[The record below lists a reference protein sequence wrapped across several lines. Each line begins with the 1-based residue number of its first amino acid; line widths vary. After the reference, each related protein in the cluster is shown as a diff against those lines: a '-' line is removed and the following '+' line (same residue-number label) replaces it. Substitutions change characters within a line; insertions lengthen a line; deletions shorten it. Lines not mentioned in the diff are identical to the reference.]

1 MSFEKLNIR
10 PEIVKALKEIGISKP
25 TEIQEKT
32 IPLIHSGKDV
42 IGHSKTGS
50 GKTAAFGVP
59 ILEKLD
65 SGKGLQA
72 LILAPTRELAVQIA
86 GEMHKFGK
94 YMHFNIATVYGG
106 VSLEPQI
113 HKIARANIVVATPG
127 RLLDHLERRNIN
139 LSRISYFVLDEA
151 DKMVEMGFIEDVV
164 KILECMPKNRQML
177 LFGAT
182 SSEEISR
189 IEHKYMNHPSTVQ
202 AEAHVKE
209 EFLEQYYYD
218 VEPHEKFSL
227 LVHLLKKEEVQRA
240 IIFCSTR
247 STVEV
252 VANNLRKNGIKTE
265 MIHGKLTQSRRL
277 NVIESFNKGK
287 VNILVAS
294 TVAARGLHIEDVSH
308 VFNYDLSRNHEE
320 YIHRIGRTARAGQ
333 TGKAITLLS
342 PKDHDAF
349 RSVLSMHPVKVKM
362 LPKEEFPRIPFEVGS
377 RYPRRSGFD
386 RRSSGRSSQGHGRRS
401 YSRPH
406 RY

>member
-151 DKMVEMGFIEDVV
+151 DKMV
-164 KILECMPKNRQML
+164 
-177 LFGAT
+177 
-182 SSEEISR
+182 
-189 IEHKYMNHPSTVQ
+189 
-202 AEAHVKE
+202 
-209 EFLEQYYYD
+209 
-218 VEPHEKFSL
+218 
-227 LVHLLKKEEVQRA
+227 
-240 IIFCSTR
+240 
-247 STVEV
+247 
-252 VANNLRKNGIKTE
+252 
-265 MIHGKLTQSRRL
+265 
-277 NVIESFNKGK
+277 
-287 VNILVAS
+287 
-294 TVAARGLHIEDVSH
+294 
-308 VFNYDLSRNHEE
+308 
-320 YIHRIGRTARAGQ
+320 
-333 TGKAITLLS
+333 
-342 PKDHDAF
+342 
-349 RSVLSMHPVKVKM
+349 
-362 LPKEEFPRIPFEVGS
+362 
-377 RYPRRSGFD
+377 
-386 RRSSGRSSQGHGRRS
+386 
-401 YSRPH
+401 
-406 RY
+406 

>member
-1 MSFEKLNIR
+1 MSFEKLNIK

-42 IGHSKTGS
+42 IGMSKTGS

-59 ILEKLD
+59 ILERLD
-65 SGKGLQA
+65 AGKGLQA

-86 GEMHKFGK
+86 GEMLKFGK

-164 KILECMPKNRQML
+164 KILDCMPKNRQIL

-182 SSEEISR
+182 PSEEISR
-189 IEHKYMNHPSTVQ
+189 IRHKYMNHPSTVQ
-202 AEAHVKE
+202 AEAHVHE

-218 VEPHEKFSL
+218 VEPYEKFSL
-227 LVHLLKKEEVQRA
+227 LVHLLKKEKIEKA

-277 NVIESFNKGK
+277 NVIEGFNKGK

-308 VFNYDLSRNHEE
+308 IFNYDLSKNPEE

-342 PKDHDAF
+342 PRDHDTF
-349 RSVLSMHPVKVKM
+349 RSVLSDYPVKVQA
-362 LPKEEFPRIPFEVGS
+362 LPKDEFPRIPFEIGS

-386 RRSSGRSSQGHGRRS
+386 RRSSGRSYQGHRRRS

-406 RY
+406 SY